1 MDCDITVDSS
11 EEECDFPK
19 EDTSDEEILFEVYEE
34 ATDND
39 YNINVS
45 VAVVNA
51 QSEEINADFDEAL
64 TEIEGKKSFP
74 CPKCTK
80 VCKSKGGLTKH
91 TNSKHRDAATSATAI
106 EPDMN
111 ESSLSEE
118 NLASIIET
126 IKTKLVSDGLYSADV
141 NAAIKKFPAAKTCL
155 TIYCQY
161 TTCFVAREIKTNYWN
176 SFMVCCL
183 QMRANF

>member
-19 EDTSDEEILFEVYEE
+19 EDTSEEEILFEVYEE
-34 ATDND
+34 ATDDD

-45 VAVVNA
+45 VAVVDA
-51 QSEEINADFDEAL
+51 QSEEINADFAEAL

-91 TNSKHRDAATSATAI
+91 TNSKHRDAATSATS
-106 EPDMN
+106 N
-111 ESSLSEE
+111 
-118 NLASIIET
+118 
-126 IKTKLVSDGLYSADV
+126 
-141 NAAIKKFPAAKTCL
+141 
-155 TIYCQY
+155 
-161 TTCFVAREIKTNYWN
+161 
-176 SFMVCCL
+176 
-183 QMRANF
+183 